1 MYGSTLYSPYGAF
14 ELKSKYQRNFAL
26 GTVIVAAFVLFIL
39 AVAWIISSLPKE
51 EYSQAP
57 SVIIKTV
64 KDLGPPPSVS
74 KRPPQVQVSAPQVA
88 APRVGIPKP
97 VADDEV
103 LDEDVVIATRDE
115 LAEIIA
121 PDISSMAEEGDISVE
136 INPDDYLPAPDEFV
150 PVEIYPEMIHQVE
163 PDYPRLA
170 RQAGITGTVWVKAL
184 INEEGKVLK
193 AIVAKSSGTVS
204 LDDAAVEAAS
214 KNLFK
219 PGIQNGRPVKVWVT
233 YPVEFTLSE
242 E

>member
-150 PVEIYPEMIHQVE
+150 PVEIYPEMIH
-163 PDYPRLA
+163 
-170 RQAGITGTVWVKAL
+170 
-184 INEEGKVLK
+184 
-193 AIVAKSSGTVS
+193 
-204 LDDAAVEAAS
+204 
-214 KNLFK
+214 
-219 PGIQNGRPVKVWVT
+219 
-233 YPVEFTLSE
+233 
-242 E
+242 